1 MCENNNNLKK
11 TFSTIK
17 DLRENTN
24 NILIDIRNKLSV
36 LENTYKELLEFNS
49 DEHTTGLDSLY
60 FQNKLFELQLVNNN
74 NIFDIINNRIYGNYY
89 KLYKEI
95 NNYILRQQYT
105 LDNNDIKEFIVYK
118 DLDNDEKYDFKLII
132 EIYNYIIQLLNILDN
147 ELINRKNKLNKQFI
161 HRDCGLNIEN
171 LLEDISYTT
180 SLLQNKV
187 DLFNSTIQN
196 INTFHIKYL
205 TRFYNINKFFYKQ
218 LNNDITIENKNLN
231 IFNEENSDE
240 ENNDNENINQENISQ
255 ENINQ
260 ENISQENINQEN
272 INQENI
278 NQENITNEN
287 ITNENI
293 TNENITNENINQ
305 ENITNE
311 NIDNENSDN
320 EKYNIY
326 NNTTYLDN
334 NDYLIKNKYF
344 CNII

>member
-24 NILIDIRNKLSV
+24 NILIDIRNKLNI

-147 ELINRKNKLNKQFI
+147 ELINRKNKLNKQLI

-240 ENNDNENINQENISQ
+240 ENTDNENIN
-255 ENINQ
+255 
-260 ENISQENINQEN
+260 QENINQEN

-278 NQENITNEN
+278 NQENL
-287 ITNENI
+287 
-293 TNENITNENINQ
+293 TNENINQ
-305 ENITNE
+305 ENINQENIANE
-311 NIDNENSDN
+311 NSDNENSDN
-320 EKYNIY
+320 ENSDNENYNIY